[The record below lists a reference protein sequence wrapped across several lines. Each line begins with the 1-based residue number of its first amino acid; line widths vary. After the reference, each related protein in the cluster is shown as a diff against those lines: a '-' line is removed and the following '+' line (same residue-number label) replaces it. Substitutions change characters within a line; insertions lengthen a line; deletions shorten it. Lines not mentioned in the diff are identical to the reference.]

1 MSAGPAPVQSRVVS
15 LLRGAACIA
24 LFIVGLSCGCW
35 AIREALPF
43 PEVSMVKAKIEHF
56 AAHADDYDA
65 LFLGSSRIYYQ
76 VIPTLFDQLAAE
88 AGVPTRSFNAAI
100 AGMRPPED
108 AYYLDYLLRSR
119 PKKLRWVFIELAGL
133 RTAVDRDKIGTVRAV
148 YWHDWA
154 RLWMLFKRGLEVK
167 PDVRKRKWKKQLEP
181 RLEQLSDFW
190 DHIPLFIQN
199 QANLGR
205 ASILTW
211 RLTSKVE
218 AQVANPLGTLGK
230 DRAGW
235 IPTGRPEEMT
245 GSELAD
251 FDKALAERRAEKPR
265 RETGDETSQEAL
277 EMMIA
282 KIEKLGATPVLIV
295 PPTTNKRNFVP
306 TPEREKKS
314 IVLDFC
320 DLEKFPELYE
330 HRYRLDTDHLNTEGA
345 RVFTHI
351 LVKSWIEAVKSRQ

>member
-1 MSAGPAPVQSRVVS
+1 MISR
-15 LLRGAACIA
+15 LLFILRRVLCVA
-24 LFIVGLSCGCW
+24 LFFLGLGLGCW

-43 PEVSMVKAKIEHF
+43 PEVMAVKQKVEHF
-56 AAHADDYDA
+56 AAHHDDYDA

-76 VIPTLFDQLAAE
+76 IIPALFDRLAAE
-88 AGVPTRSFNAAI
+88 QGLPTRSFNAAI

-108 AYYLDYLLRSR
+108 AYYFDYLLRSR
-119 PKKLRWVFIELAGL
+119 PSKLRWVFIELAGL
-133 RTAVDRDKIGTVRAV
+133 RTAVDADKIGTVRAV
-148 YWHDWA
+148 YWHDWS
-154 RLWMLFKRGLEVK
+154 RLWILLKRGLDVK
-167 PDVRKRKWKKQLEP
+167 ADVKKRKWKKQLEP
-181 RLEQLSDFW
+181 RMEQLADFW

-199 QANLGR
+199 QTNLGR
-205 ASILTW
+205 ASILTA
-211 RLTSKVE
+211 RLISL
-218 AQVANPLGTLGK
+218 AAPRQVNPVGVLGK
-230 DRAGW
+230 DYAGW
-235 IPTGRPEEMT
+235 IHTGRPEVMT

-251 FDKALAERRAEKPR
+251 FEKALAERRLEKPR
-265 RETGDETSQEAL
+265 REPGDAVSQEAL

-306 TPEREKKS
+306 SPEREKKS

-345 RVFTHI
+345 SVFTRI
-351 LVKSWIEAVKSRQ
+351 FVNAWAQEVKSRQ